1 MANAADGVLIIAQA
15 GKTRRKAVAAVV
27 SMLQRVRVNVIG
39 VVLNRM
45 THKTSADAYS
55 YQERY
60 GYDLYHERE
69 PEGKQ

>member
-1 MANAADGVLIIAQA
+1 
-15 GKTRRKAVAAVV
+15 
-27 SMLQRVRVNVIG
+27 MLQRVRVNVIG

-55 YQERY
+55 YQGEY

-69 PEGKQ
+69 PEGKK